1 MEYRQMLRDTID
13 EQQKRQ
19 QETNKAL
26 TEYQKSDCV
35 VNRKQMQTI
44 VEREQITELERRSDR
59 RKADNL
65 SKFNN
70 RHRRE
75 SKYWTLYYQSNTH
88 RIIFESIPYSIA
100 YRHHWQNNE

>member
-1 MEYRQMLRDTID
+1 MLRDTID
-13 EQQKRQ
+13 EQQKQQ

-26 TEYQKSDCV
+26 TEYQKSESV

-44 VEREQITELERRSDR
+44 VEREQKTELERRSDR

-75 SKYWTLYYQSNTH
+75 SKYWTVWQQSNTH
-88 RIIFESIPYSIA
+88 QIVFDFIPYF
-100 YRHHWQNNE
+100 HCK